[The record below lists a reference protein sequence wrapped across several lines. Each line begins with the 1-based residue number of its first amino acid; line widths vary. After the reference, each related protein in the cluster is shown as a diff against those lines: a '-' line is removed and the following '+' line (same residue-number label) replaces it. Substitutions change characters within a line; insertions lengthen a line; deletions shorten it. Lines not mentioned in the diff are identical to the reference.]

1 MAELSAVQ
9 LLAVVKNVRK
19 RPDDRSILIHADPS
33 KLPSIA
39 DRDPNI
45 VLRGS
50 RSPLEIRSMV
60 ASDGGGN
67 LVIVTDCDRGDLG
80 DDLLGRVA
88 GNRIW
93 TLNRWDFVAEL
104 FGARAISRDL
114 TRSAHLADALIE
126 AAPVQGYPKVV
137 SGVLDRS
144 TALASLLQAQLDL
157 PPGTST
163 LEDFFRWGMRGD
175 SPSRLM
181 KSRSSM
187 ARDVDA
193 LLVERYGPGV
203 AAVVAILG
211 AGLGDDLVPWGLV
224 AGVVHHP
231 SQQATE
237 ETRVLLQAKVSKLDP
252 AAWRAFAAA
261 AEQILAATEPPT
273 RSGWMARAE
282 GLLGELSG
290 SKSVHLS
297 DVLPSGFEQRLQI
310 AAAAL
315 TSWKKQPSD
324 QELANLA
331 EIAVSSVARHQ
342 ASNLGRVERLR
353 MASRLI
359 RRGSGPLEWGKRLS
373 EAGRNYRVE
382 GAWLDRARIVVS
394 RGEADPTLD
403 ELYRGLTTEFNQ
415 SRLEDN
421 KSFAGLARMAAS
433 PLPGDALGSE
443 QIVEQVVAQ
452 IATDRPV
459 LFIVLDGM
467 GWPSFLEVLGAVTA
481 MGWTWWTDQAE
492 TFTRP
497 VFSVLPSVT
506 EFSRASLF
514 AGHVRQ
520 GTGESEKRAFAEHPA
535 LVAVSGKSVPPVL
548 YHKKDFRVGGLDSVP
563 SHPNADIAD
572 PNQRIV
578 AVVLN
583 NIDERLKDVTQP
595 PEGWGLQELDPL
607 SWLLREAHEAGRVV
621 IFTSDHGH
629 ILDRNAVQVTA
640 PGGGERWRRAG
651 HPPAE
656 GEIEVSG
663 PRVIGPSGQ
672 PNDRVVLPWLEQLR
686 YSTRRNG
693 YHGGITPQEILI
705 PLAVLSKDELPG
717 WKPVSLPQPSWWN
730 YQPTVL
736 VPVPDRAAT
745 ARPIGKTV
753 PERPTL
759 FDIDSDETQPLEWID
774 SVVSALNSYRTP
786 LVRLTDAEV
795 RTLLGALAALGGM
808 AISAVRLAEITGLPP
823 ARITGYIGQL
833 QQLVNID
840 GYGVVTVVHGEIRFD
855 RGTLNRQLGLG

>member
-9 LLAVVKNVRK
+9 LLAVVKNARK
-19 RPDDRSILIHADPS
+19 RSQARSILIQADPS
-33 KLPSIA
+33 SLPEIA
-39 DRDPNI
+39 ELDPSI

-50 RSPLEIRSMV
+50 HSPLEVRSMV
-60 ASDGGGN
+60 ANDGSEN
-67 LVIVTDCDRGDLG
+67 LVIVTDCDRDDLG
-80 DDLLGRVA
+80 DDLLDRVA
-88 GNRIW
+88 GNKVW
-93 TLNRWDFVAEL
+93 SLNRWDVVKEL
-104 FGARAISRDL
+104 FGARAIKRDL
-114 TRSAHLADALIE
+114 ARSPHLADALIE
-126 AAPVQGYPKVV
+126 AVPVQGYPKVV
-137 SGVLDRS
+137 SGILDRN
-144 TALASLLQAQLDL
+144 TALASLLQSQLDL
-157 PPGTST
+157 PAGTTT
-163 LEDFFRWGMRGD
+163 LEDFLRWGMRGD
-175 SPSRLM
+175 SPSRLL
-181 KSRSSM
+181 KARSSI
-187 ARDVDA
+187 AGDLDS
-193 LLVERYGPGV
+193 LLHERYGPGV

-211 AGLGDDLVPWGLV
+211 VGLGNDLIPWGLV

-231 SQQATE
+231 SQEATE

-261 AEQILAATEPPT
+261 AEQVLTAHEPPT

-290 SKSVHLS
+290 SKNTHLS

-315 TSWKKQPSD
+315 ASWKKQPSD
-324 QELANLA
+324 PELENSA
-331 EIAVSSVARHQ
+331 EIAISSAARHQ
-342 ASNLGRVERLR
+342 TSNLGRVERLR

-359 RRGSGPLEWGKRLS
+359 RRGSGPLDWGKRLS
-373 EAGRNYRVE
+373 EAGKSYRVE

-403 ELYRGLTTEFNQ
+403 DLYRDLTSEFNQ
-415 SRLEDN
+415 SRLDDN
-421 KSFAGLARMAAS
+421 KSFAALARLAAS
-433 PLPGDALGSE
+433 PLPEDTLGSE
-443 QIVEQVVAQ
+443 QVLEQVVAQ
-452 IATDRPV
+452 IATERLV

-535 LVAVSGKSVPPVL
+535 LVAVSSKSGPPVL
-548 YHKKDFRVGGLDSVP
+548 YHKKEFRVGGLDSVP

-640 PGGGERWRRAG
+640 PGGGERWRPADT
-651 HPPAE
+651 PPSE

-672 PNDRVVLPWLEQLR
+672 PNDRVVLPWFEQLR

-693 YHGGITPQEILI
+693 YHGGITPQEVLI
-705 PLAVLSKDELPG
+705 PLAVLTKDELPG

-730 YQPTVL
+730 YQSPVL
-736 VPVPDRAAT
+736 VLAPDRASAVG
-745 ARPIGKTV
+745 PIDWTV

-759 FDIDSDETQPLEWID
+759 FDVDAIDTEPLEWID
-774 SVVSALNSYRTP
+774 RVVAALSSHRTP
-786 LVRLTDAEV
+786 LIRLTDDEIRA
-795 RTLLGALAALGGM
+795 LLGALAALGGM
-808 AISAVRLAEITGLPP
+808 AISTVRLAEIAGLPP

-840 GYGVVTVVHGEIRFD
+840 GYGVVTVVHGEVRFD
-855 RGTLNRQLGLG
+855 QPTLNRQLGLG

>member
-1 MAELSAVQ
+1 MDLSAAQ
-9 LLAVVKNVRK
+9 LLAVVKNARK
-19 RPDDRSILIHADPS
+19 RSPARSILIQADPS
-33 KLPSIA
+33 KLPSVA
-39 DRDPNI
+39 DRDPTI
-45 VLRGS
+45 LLKGS

-60 ASDGGGN
+60 ASDGSGN

-88 GNRIW
+88 GNRVW

-104 FGARAISRDL
+104 FGARAVSRDL

-126 AAPVQGYPKVV
+126 AVPVQGYPKVV

-163 LEDFFRWGMRGD
+163 LDDLLRWGMRRD
-175 SPSRLM
+175 SPNRLV
-181 KSRSSM
+181 KSRSSI
-187 ARDVDA
+187 AGDLDA
-193 LLVERYGPGV
+193 LLHERYGPGV

-211 AGLGDDLVPWGLV
+211 AGLGDDLIPWGLV

-261 AEQILAATEPPT
+261 AEQVLAANEPPT

-290 SKSVHLS
+290 SNSVHLS

-315 TSWKKQPSD
+315 ASWKKQPSD
-324 QELANLA
+324 QELASSA
-331 EIAVSSVARHQ
+331 EIAVSSAARHQ

-359 RRGSGPLEWGKRLS
+359 RRGSGPLDWGKRLS

-394 RGEADPTLD
+394 RGEVDPTLD
-403 ELYRGLTTEFNQ
+403 DLYRALTTEFNE
-415 SRLEDN
+415 SRLGDN
-421 KSFAGLARMAAS
+421 KSFAALARMAAS
-433 PLPGDALGSE
+433 PLPEDTLGSE
-443 QIVEQVVAQ
+443 QILDQVVAQ

-492 TFTRP
+492 SFTRP

-535 LVAVSGKSVPPVL
+535 LIAVSGKSASPVL
-548 YHKKDFRVGGLDSVP
+548 YHKKEFRVGGLDSVP

-640 PGGGERWRRAG
+640 PGGGERWRPAD
-651 HPPAE
+651 HPPNE

-672 PNDRVVLPWLEQLR
+672 PNDRVVLPWVEQLR

-693 YHGGITPQEILI
+693 YHGGITPQEVLI

-730 YQPTVL
+730 YQPPML
-736 VPVPDRAAT
+736 DPVPDRAAA
-745 ARPIGKTV
+745 ARPIGKAV
-753 PERPTL
+753 LERPTL
-759 FDIDSDETQPLEWID
+759 FDIDSDDTQPLEWID
-774 SVVSALNSYRTP
+774 RVVSALNSYRTP

-795 RTLLGALAALGGM
+795 RALLGALAALGGM
-808 AISAVRLAEITGLPP
+808 ATSAIRLAEIAGLPP

-855 RGTLNRQLGLG
+855 QPTLNRQLGLE